1 MIHFRRTFVLLALFL
16 ASATSLF
23 AQALEPKQV
32 DVYGAKISYL
42 EAGSGPSVILLHGMG
57 ANKNHWRSTITAL
70 APKFHVYAPD
80 QVGFGTSDKP
90 MINYRVS
97 TLVDFL
103 GELMNKLAIS
113 KATLVGNSMG
123 GWVAADFA
131 IKHPAAVDRLVLVDA
146 AGLITRSVTR
156 EQLAFLNPATLDDAR
171 TCLTRVFAN
180 KAFVND
186 MTVQMFFT
194 DRMRAGDQ
202 YTIERLIDSVI
213 RREDNLNDRLGG
225 IKAPTI
231 VIWGRGDEL
240 LPVADGEAMAKQIPG
255 AQKVIID
262 NCGHAPQIECPQPFQ
277 AALVKFLTDTSEK

>member
-1 MIHFRRTFVLLALFL
+1 MIRFRRAGVLLALFL

-32 DVYGAKISYL
+32 EVYGAKISYF

-57 ANKNHWRSTITAL
+57 ANKNHWRSTIPVL
-70 APKFHVYAPD
+70 AAKFHVYAPD
-80 QVGFGTSDKP
+80 QIGFGTSDKP
-90 MINYRVS
+90 MINYRVA

-103 GELMNKLAIS
+103 GEFMSKLGIS
-113 KATLVGNSMG
+113 RATLVGNSMG

-131 IKHPAAVDRLVLVDA
+131 IKHPAAVDRLALVDA
-146 AGLITRSVTR
+146 AGYVTR
-156 EQLAFLNPATLDDAR
+156 NVTKEQLTFLNPATLEDAR
-171 TCLTRVFAN
+171 TCLMRVFAN

-186 MTVQMFFT
+186 MSVQMFFT
-194 DRMRAGDQ
+194 ERMRSGDQ
-202 YTIERLIDSVI
+202 YTIERMMDSVV
-213 RREDNLNDRLGG
+213 RREDYLNDRFGG

-240 LPVADGEAMAKQIPG
+240 LPVAEGEAMAKQIPG

-277 AALVKFLTDTSEK
+277 AALMKFLTDTPKK

>member
-1 MIHFRRTFVLLALFL
+1 MMRFRRSGVWLALFL
-16 ASATSLF
+16 ASATSLV

-32 DVYGAKISYL
+32 EVYGEKISYF

-57 ANKNHWRSTITAL
+57 ANKNQWRSTIPVL
-70 APKFHVYAPD
+70 AAQFHVYAPD
-80 QVGFGTSDKP
+80 QIGFGTSDKP
-90 MINYRVS
+90 MINYRIA

-103 GELMNKLAIS
+103 GEFMGKLGIS

-131 IKHPAAVDRLVLVDA
+131 IKHPAAVDRLALVDA
-146 AGLITRSVTR
+146 AGYGTRSVTR

-171 TCLTRVFAN
+171 TCLMRVFAN

-202 YTIERLIDSVI
+202 YTIERMIDSVV
-213 RREDNLNDRLGG
+213 RSEDFLNGRFGG

-240 LPVADGEAMAKQIPG
+240 LPVAEGEAMAKQIPG
-255 AQKVIID
+255 ARTVIID

-277 AALVKFLTDTSEK
+277 AALIEFLTETSEK